1 MTTVLYCRVL
11 LLYCKYYGAVLYFTF
26 HCIYYCTV
34 LYCTVLYCIVLY
46 CIVVGGG
53 NIGSISKPLMGQFL
67 RGTVP
72 RYFWQS
78 GAVAC
83 QLRYQEEAARMKLG
97 HVTGCG
103 VVLHQKDVL

>member
-1 MTTVLYCRVL
+1 MRHLNVLSARQKARTHVTVGRWAGRRAGRRAGRQTD
-11 LLYCKYYGAVLYFTF
+11 GAAFRLV
-26 HCIYYCTV
+26 
-34 LYCTVLYCIVLY
+34 
-46 CIVVGGG
+46 
-53 NIGSISKPLMGQFL
+53 ISKSLMGQFL
-67 RGTVP
+67 HGTVP
-72 RYFWQS
+72 RHLWQS